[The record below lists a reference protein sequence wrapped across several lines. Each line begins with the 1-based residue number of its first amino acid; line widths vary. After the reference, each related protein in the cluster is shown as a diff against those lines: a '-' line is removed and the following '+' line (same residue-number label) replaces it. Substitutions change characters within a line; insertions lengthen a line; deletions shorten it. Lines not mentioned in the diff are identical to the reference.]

1 MNLTVLYKNKYRK
14 IHIGKK
20 GGHYLLFNKK
30 KHYLTQMKVLEL
42 LKNKKIQKDKE
53 KIKEK
58 KIFKKKKEK
67 RKKVF

>member
-30 KHYLTQMKVLEL
+30 KHYLTHNKLLEL
-42 LKNKKIQKDKE
+42 LKNKAIQEDKILKKDKNL
-53 KIKEK
+53 KR
-58 KIFKKKKEK
+58 KKKKS
-67 RKKVF
+67 F